1 MLETSPFLAAPAALS
16 HRSGEQER
24 LLHLYYDE
32 VRRLARRVLNGQG
45 GALALQPTDLAN
57 EAAIRLLKS
66 SATVTDRAHFLALA
80 ARVLRQVLIDEVRR
94 ARSLKRTP
102 DPVQTLWRSAQ
113 GEPIALDIEA
123 VNGAVEELAKASPEH
138 ARFVELRFFVGLTLE
153 ETAEACGVSLATA
166 KRRWQAARAWL
177 FEALRAP

>member
-1 MLETSPFLAAPAALS
+1 
-16 HRSGEQER
+16 
-24 LLHLYYDE
+24 
-32 VRRLARRVLNGQG
+32 
-45 GALALQPTDLAN
+45 
-57 EAAIRLLKS
+57 
-66 SATVTDRAHFLALA
+66 
-80 ARVLRQVLIDEVRR
+80 VLIDEVRR